1 MRIITSLS
9 RFYYER
15 IVCFTKSLAF
25 PGKPPEISRG
35 LPHQPSEDVIV
46 RHEGRQRER
55 RGRLLTRSAAVILEE
70 EHATG
75 QHYPFPS
82 GGVRSRRTVAL
93 LRVEEKPTTLRVTT
107 SCNRTELTPA
117 PKKKKKKVRRPV
129 TSPAGQQ
136 RERPTHLDQGYHG
149 DGRVR
154 QSEKNGGPPSARPTF
169 SSPLYQHLS
178 PAGRREDEGP
188 RYHDVTPGGPH

>member
-117 PKKKKKKVRRPV
+117 PKKKKKKKVRRPV

-154 QSEKNGGPPSARPTF
+154 QSEKNGGPPSARPLIP
-169 SSPLYQHLS
+169 PLSASLS
-178 PAGRREDEGP
+178 DREAGR
-188 RYHDVTPGGPH
+188 

>member
-107 SCNRTELTPA
+107 SCNRIELTPA
-117 PKKKKKKVRRPV
+117 PKKKKKKKGQETSDVTRRPA
-129 TSPAGQQ
+129 TRTPDASGPGLPWRREGEAIRKERWSAERSPSHPPSISISL
-136 RERPTHLDQGYHG
+136 RQGG
-149 DGRVR
+149 GKMRVR
-154 QSEKNGGPPSARPTF
+154 DTM
-169 SSPLYQHLS
+169 
-178 PAGRREDEGP
+178 
-188 RYHDVTPGGPH
+188 T